1 MFHDVTRCVWKLKK
15 ALYGLKQAARE
26 WHKALVE
33 RLSEIGFDRCHSDPA
48 LFVSRVGK
56 CFIFLWV
63 DALFIFS
70 EKELLQPLA
79 DKILSTFDGRDLKE
93 LSHVLGMEVK
103 RDREARTL
111 SISHKQMI
119 RDVLERNNMSGCRCS
134 PTPLVPWE
142 KIMSLSE
149 DPTQEKASVSDHKR
163 FMKVVGSI
171 QYIAAVTRP
180 DIAYV
185 AHTLARHMAGSAT
198 KHWLAVQH
206 VLRYLQSTIDVVL
219 TFNGSGNESVVD
231 VYCDANFANG
241 VSLKSVSGMV
251 LRMYG
256 NCVFWRSKRQDIIAR
271 DTTEAELIAMS
282 SATNG
287 LMWIK
292 QLCTDLNITAKN
304 PTLWGDN
311 KSANFLAVNPI
322 SSDRSKHIRVRHLR
336 VREYVEH
343 KEMDVHVGRH
353 ERNAG

>member
-1 MFHDVTRCVWKLKK
+1 MCGSYKK

-26 WHKALVE
+26 WHKALVGP
-33 RLSEIGFDRCHSDPA
+33 LSEIGFNRCHSDPA

-63 DALFIFS
+63 DDLLIFS
-70 EKELLQPLA
+70 EKALLQPLI

-103 RDREARTL
+103 RDRQAKTL

-119 RDVLERNNMSGCRCS
+119 FDLLERNNMCGCRCS
-134 PTPLVPWE
+134 PTPLAPRE

-149 DPTQEKASVSDHKR
+149 DPTQDKASVSDHKR

-180 DIAYV
+180 DIAYA
-185 AHTLARHMAGSAT
+185 AHPLARHMAGGAT
-198 KHWLAVQH
+198 KHWLTVQH
-206 VLRYLQSTIDVVL
+206 VLRYLQSTIDVAL

-231 VYCDANFANG
+231 VYSDADFANG

-256 NCVFWRSKRQDIIAR
+256 NCVFWRSKRQDIIAG
-271 DTTEAELIAMS
+271 DTTEAELLGMS
-282 SATNG
+282 SAANE
-287 LMWIK
+287 LMWMK
-292 QLCTDLNITAKN
+292 QLCDDLSITAKK

-311 KSANFLAVNPI
+311 KSANLLAVNPI
-322 SSDRSKHIRVRHLR
+322 SSDRSKHMRVRL
-336 VREYVEH
+336 
-343 KEMDVHVGRH
+343 
-353 ERNAG
+353 